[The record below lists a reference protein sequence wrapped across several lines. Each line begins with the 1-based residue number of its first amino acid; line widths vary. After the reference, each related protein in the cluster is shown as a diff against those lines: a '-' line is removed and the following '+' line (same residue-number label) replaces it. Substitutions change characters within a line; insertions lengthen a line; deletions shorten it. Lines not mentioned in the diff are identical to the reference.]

1 MADGEGR
8 PVRWAALD
16 SVLVCDGAMG
26 TMLHSAGIPLGRP
39 VSELNLSRP
48 RLVRDLHAAYLAAGA
63 GLLQTNTFD
72 ANRLRLTDA
81 GTWDRVTEINIAGA
95 RLAREAARD
104 HEGTA
109 LVAGSVGPVRRAGES
124 GPVSPADRAAALREQ
139 VAALA
144 DWVDVLLLETFGEID
159 AVVRAV
165 EVARDECDVPIIA
178 QMTFA
183 DDGRTLRGEDPAE
196 VAAVVGALDVVAF
209 GANCTVGPAVLLDVI
224 AALADGSS
232 LPITVQ
238 PNAGT
243 PRRLGRGLRY
253 AHNTDYFA
261 HATVQLV
268 AAGASIVGGCCGTTP
283 GHIRA
288 IAKAV
293 AELPVPPEAGE
304 RARAMPRSSAPS
316 GPRAAHPTPQDDPVS
331 WPNLGR
337 PIVLAGLRAPRG
349 SDVPAYLETARV
361 IASAGADMLAIVDP
375 EPSTSRV
382 SPVAAAVLLSERI
395 PATVV
400 LPVEAAGRTLS
411 ALQADLLG
419 AHAFGLRTVVCR
431 SGAPRYAGDYPDP
444 QSPSDVDSVRL
455 IAALGALNDG
465 VDWRGVPM
473 PERTRFVIGA
483 SLSTSVADQRREV
496 ERVVAKARAGVHFL
510 LTDVVYEASRAR
522 DMLLEIRALGVTVPV
537 VICVAPFRDA
547 RTIARLAHETP
558 ERHIPDAVLAGHV
571 GGAGAGDNAAEVAE
585 KLLGEVAGVL
595 VHGPRDHDPRM
606 VAVIEWLTARC
617 RTVGGSRT

>member
-1 MADGEGR
+1 
-8 PVRWAALD
+8 LD
-16 SVLVCDGAMG
+16 AVLVCDGAMG
-26 TMLHSAGIPLGRP
+26 TMLHSAGIPLGRC
-39 VSELNLSRP
+39 VSELNLTRP

-63 GLLQTNTFD
+63 QLLQTNTFD
-72 ANRLRLTDA
+72 ANRLRLTGA
-81 GTWDRVTEINIAGA
+81 GMPDRVTEINIAGA
-95 RLAREAARD
+95 RLAREAVRD
-104 HEGTA
+104 HDRTA

-124 GPVSPADRAAALREQ
+124 GPVSRADRAAALREQ

-159 AVVRAV
+159 AVVSAV

-183 DDGRTLRGEDPAE
+183 EDGRTLRGEDPAE
-196 VAAVVGALDVVAF
+196 VASVVGALEVVAF
-209 GANCTVGPAVLLDVI
+209 GANCTVGPAVMLDVI
-224 AALADGSS
+224 AALAEGAR
-232 LPITVQ
+232 LPIVVQ

-253 AHNTDYFA
+253 AHNTGYFA
-261 HATVQLV
+261 HAAVRLV

-288 IAKAV
+288 VAKAV
-293 AELPVPPEAGE
+293 AELAVPRKAGQ
-304 RARAMPRSSAPS
+304 RVRTMPRFSAPS
-316 GPRAAHPTPQDDPVS
+316 DPRQPDPTPEDDPVG

-337 PIVLAGLRAPRG
+337 PIVLAGLRAPRD

-375 EPSTSRV
+375 ELSTSRI
-382 SPVAAAVLLSERI
+382 SPVAAAVLLSERVRA
-395 PATVV
+395 PVV
-400 LPVEAAGRTLS
+400 LPVEAAGRSLS

-431 SGAPRYAGDYPDP
+431 TGAPRYAGDYPDP

-483 SLSTSVADQRREV
+483 SLSTSVADPRREV
-496 ERVVAKARAGVHFL
+496 ERVAAKARAGVHFL

-522 DMLLEIRALGVTVPV
+522 DMLMEIRALGVTVPV
-537 VICVAPFRDA
+537 VVSVAPFRDA

-558 ERHIPDAVLAGHV
+558 ERHIPDAVLAAHE
-571 GGAGAGDNAAEVAE
+571 GGPGAGDKAAEVAE

-595 VHGPRDHDPRM
+595 VHGPRDLDPQM
-606 VAVIEWLTARC
+606 VAVIERLAARC
-617 RTVGGSRT
+617 RTMPWSRTT